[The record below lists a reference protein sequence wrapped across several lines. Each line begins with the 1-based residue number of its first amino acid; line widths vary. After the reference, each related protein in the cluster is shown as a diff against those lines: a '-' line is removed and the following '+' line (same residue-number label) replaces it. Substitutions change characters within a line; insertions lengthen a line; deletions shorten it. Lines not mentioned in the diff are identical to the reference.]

1 MSSATREGVPET
13 GQALE
18 VVTSVVRLLRQAAAG
33 AGSGGGGLSLTEY
46 RLLKRV
52 AHRLRL
58 ARELAAEL
66 DVTPATV
73 SAAVDAL
80 VRRGLVQRHDPGEDR
95 RAVPL
100 GATTQGQVALE
111 AARQRQYEALS
122 GVLERLRPMERR
134 ALLLGLAGLA
144 RTLDATRPC

>member
-1 MSSATREGVPET
+1 MSSATPGWVPET

-33 AGSGGGGLSLTEY
+33 TGSGGGGLSLTEY

-52 AHRLRL
+52 ADRLRL
-58 ARELAAEL
+58 ASELAAEL

-80 VRRGLVQRHDPGEDR
+80 VRRGLVQRHDPGADR

-100 GATTQGQVALE
+100 GASAQGHAALE
-111 AARQRQYEALS
+111 AARQRQYQALR
-122 GVLERLRPMERR
+122 GVVERLRPVERR
-134 ALLLGLAGLA
+134 GLFLGLAGLA
-144 RTLDATRPC
+144 RTLNPSRPS